1 MMREE
6 AMKAGQRVNLG
17 LFLRPTGHH
26 VAAWRHPDAV
36 ADAGSNFAHF
46 VGLAQTAERGLF
58 DLMFCADIAT
68 LWAGDNDS
76 VSRIGTM
83 ARMDPY
89 SLMVGLAAVT
99 RHIGLVCT
107 ASTTYDEPFNLARR
121 FATLDII
128 SNGRAGWNLVT
139 SQHEAEAANFG
150 RDEHMP
156 KTRRYQRAREFA
168 EVVQGLWDSFEEGA
182 FLYDKAE
189 GRLFEPSKLHKLN
202 HKGEFFNVRGP
213 LSVPTSPQRYPVIV
227 QAGASDDGRDLA
239 AAMAEIVFAA
249 HNDIASAR
257 AFYAS
262 LQGRADALG
271 RDPGSIRIMPGFV
284 PFVGRTRAE
293 AQEKFQALQ
302 DLIHPQV
309 GVRML
314 SHYMGYDLSGHP
326 IDGPLPDIPETKA
339 ELACRTALL
348 TTVARRENLTIRQ
361 LYERVAGGRGHFQAI
376 GSPSDIVDVMVEWVE
391 SSAADG
397 FNVMPPLFPTAL
409 DDFVELVVPELQ
421 RRGLYRTRYEGTTLR
436 DHLGLPAP
444 RSRHARQRAT
454 RGN

>member
-1 MMREE
+1 MS
-6 AMKAGQRVNLG
+6 QRRRRISLG
-17 LFLRPTGHH
+17 MFLRPTGHH
-26 VAAWRHPDAV
+26 VAAWRHPDAA
-36 ADAGSNFAHF
+36 ADAGSNFKHF
-46 VGLAQTAERGLF
+46 VSLAQTAERGLF
-58 DLMFCADIAT
+58 DLLFCADIAT

-83 ARMDPY
+83 ARMEPY

-156 KTRRYQRAREFA
+156 KSQRYRRAREFA
-168 EVVQGLWDSFEEGA
+168 EVAQGLWDSFEEGA
-182 FLYDKAE
+182 FLYDKTD
-189 GRLFEPSKLHKLN
+189 GRLFDPAKLHTLD
-202 HKGEFFNVRGP
+202 HKGEFFRVRGP
-213 LSVPTSPQRYPVIV
+213 LSVPTSPQRYPVMV

-239 AAMAEIVFAA
+239 AAMAEIVVAA
-249 HNDIASAR
+249 HNEIESAR
-257 AFYAS
+257 ACYADIK
-262 LQGRADALG
+262 GRAAALG
-271 RDPGSIRIMPGFV
+271 RDPGSVRIMPGFV

-293 AQEKFQALQ
+293 AQEKFQTLQ
-302 DLIHPQV
+302 KLIHPQV

-314 SHYMGYDLSGHP
+314 SHYMGHDLSGYS
-326 IDGPLPDIPETKA
+326 IDGPLPEIPETHSG
-339 ELACRTALL
+339 LASRTALL
-348 TTVARRENLTIRQ
+348 TAVARRDGLTIRQ

-376 GSPSDIVDVMVEWVE
+376 GSASDIVDIMVEWVE
-391 SSAADG
+391 TGAADG

-409 DDFVELVVPELQ
+409 EDFVELVVPELQ
-421 RRGLYRTRYEGTTLR
+421 RRGLHRTRYEGNTLR
-436 DHLGLPAP
+436 DHLGLAMPLSRHARRPAP
-444 RSRHARQRAT
+444 RS
-454 RGN
+454 G